1 MSKSHEYASRLVWE
15 GNETSSYTTYVR
27 NHHVEIEGK
36 ADLALSAD
44 PIFRGDGARPNP
56 EDLFVAAL
64 SSCHLLSYLA
74 LCARNKINVI
84 AYEDNASGIMSVRP
98 DGSGKFDEV
107 TLRPVVTV
115 ASGKDERRAMELHD
129 EAHQQCFIAS
139 SVSIPVE
146 HKPVIIVANDRRT
159 P

>member
-1 MSKSHEYASRLVWE
+1 MSKTHEYASRLVWD

-27 NHHVEIEGK
+27 NHHVEIDGK
-36 ADLALSAD
+36 PDLELSAD
-44 PIFRGDGARPNP
+44 PIFRGDATRPNP

-74 LCARNKINVI
+74 LCTRSKINI
-84 AYEDNASGIMSVRP
+84 LAYEDNASGIMTIRP

-107 TLRPVVTV
+107 TLRPVVTI
-115 ASGKDERRAMELHD
+115 ARGQDERRAMELHD

>member
-15 GNETSSYTTYVR
+15 GNDTSSYKTYVR

-36 ADLALSAD
+36 PDLALSAD
-44 PIFRGDGARPNP
+44 PIFHGDAERPNP

-74 LCARNKINVI
+74 LCARNKVSVL
-84 AYEDNASGIMSVRP
+84 AYEDNASGVLTVQP
-98 DGSGKFDEV
+98 DGSGRFDEV
-107 TLRPVVTV
+107 TLRPVVTI

-129 EAHQQCFIAS
+129 EAHEKCFIAA

-146 HKPVIIVANDRRT
+146 HKPVIIVANDVR
-159 P
+159 

>member
-1 MSKSHEYASRLVWE
+1 MSKTHEYASRLVWD
-15 GNETSSYTTYVR
+15 GDGTSNYKTYVR

-36 ADLALSAD
+36 PDLALSAD
-44 PIFRGDGARPNP
+44 PIFHGDATRPNP
-56 EDLFVAAL
+56 EDLFLAAL

-74 LCARNKINVI
+74 LCARNKVEVI
-84 AYEDNASGIMSVRP
+84 AYEDNASGILNIEA
-98 DGSGKFDEV
+98 DGRGKFDEV
-107 TLRPVVTV
+107 TLRPVVTI
-115 ASGKDERRAMELHD
+115 ARGQDERRAMELHD
-129 EAHQQCFIAS
+129 EAHQHCFIAS